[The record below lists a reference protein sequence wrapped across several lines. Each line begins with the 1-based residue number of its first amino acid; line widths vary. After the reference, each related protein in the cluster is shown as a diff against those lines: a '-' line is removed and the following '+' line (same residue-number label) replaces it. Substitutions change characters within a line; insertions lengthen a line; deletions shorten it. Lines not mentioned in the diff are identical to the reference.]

1 MGQSSSTEQGA
12 SPEMLEVQSLVAST
26 GALPSLQKSF
36 PLLSDPQTQSIPLP
50 SLQNWVTTYLIKLDI
65 ALDSP
70 NLLLD
75 CLNFDSLITQP
86 VVYSVSPFYF
96 VSQKCFDLT
105 CANVEFDQDVVLK
118 ELPLLFT
125 HLGSAIVELFF
136 VADENGVSEVEFLR
150 GYTNIC
156 GRAVASTLLNNLF
169 RVFSVACS
177 KAGVRVDLQ
186 FELFNDD
193 CKISGALS
201 PRDVCMLLCICWIF
215 SCDSRMLR
223 LNAGKGEGKFS
234 VPDISH
240 LVFSAIEACSEGDA
254 GLDFWDSRVS
264 EIDMQLPAA
273 KIHLWALKNV
283 PHLADCFQQ
292 FVHARLCYLTLP
304 EEKSETSCASAHESS
319 SLAIS
324 KHRLL
329 TPGRAWAISLSLRGA
344 MSSVDGKGLNRFWSR
359 VEGYNGPTIMLISAR
374 EQKTNARPWI
384 IGALTNGGF
393 ENKDIYYGNSGSL
406 YALSPVFHAFISSGR
421 EKNFVYS
428 HSQGRSYEAKP
439 KPVGL
444 AFGGSLGNERIFL
457 DDDFARVTARH
468 HAVDKTYQHGNL
480 FPNQGFLPTEA
491 SVFQVEVWGLGG
503 RSAREVQASHQ
514 KREEIFTDQR
524 RKIDLKTFT
533 NWEDSP
539 EKMMMDMVSNPNA
552 VRREER

>member
-12 SPEMLEVQSLVAST
+12 SPELREVQSLTAST

-36 PLLSDPQTQSIPLP
+36 PLLSDPQTQSIPLA
-50 SLQNWVTTYLIKLDI
+50 SL
-65 ALDSP
+65 
-70 NLLLD
+70 
-75 CLNFDSLITQP
+75 
-86 VVYSVSPFYF
+86 
-96 VSQKCFDLT
+96 QKCFDLN
-105 CANVEFDQDVVLK
+105 CANVESDQDAVLK
-118 ELPLLFT
+118 ELPLMFS

-150 GYTNIC
+150 GYTNVC
-156 GRAVASTLLNNLF
+156 GRAVASALLNNLF

-186 FELFNDD
+186 FELFGDD

-223 LNAGKGEGKFS
+223 LNAGKGGVKFS
-234 VPDISH
+234 IPDISH
-240 LVFSAIEACSEGDA
+240 LVFSAIEACREGDA
-254 GLDFWDSRVS
+254 GLDFWDSSVS

-292 FVHARLCYLTLP
+292 FVHARLCYLTPP
-304 EEKSETSCASAHESS
+304 EQEKLDPSCSSAHESS
-319 SLAIS
+319 SSAIS
-324 KHRLL
+324 EHRLL

-344 MSSVDGKGLNRFWSR
+344 MYEEMSKACFPSDDNETIDNLLYQSSVDGKGLNRFWSR
-359 VEGYNGPTIMLISAR
+359 VEGYNGPTLMLISAC

-406 YALSPVFHAFISSGR
+406 YALSPVFHAFLSSGR

-428 HSQGRSYEAKP
+428 HSHGRSYEAKP

-457 DDDFARVTARH
+457 DDDFARVTVRH

-539 EKMMMDMVSNPNA
+539 EKMMMDMMSNPNA

>member
-1 MGQSSSTEQGA
+1 MGQSSSTEHGA
-12 SPEMLEVQSLVAST
+12 SPELREVQSLVAST

-36 PLLSDPQTQSIPLP
+36 PLLSDPQTRSIPFP
-50 SLQNWVTTYLIKLDI
+50 SL
-65 ALDSP
+65 
-70 NLLLD
+70 
-75 CLNFDSLITQP
+75 
-86 VVYSVSPFYF
+86 
-96 VSQKCFDLT
+96 QKCFDLT
-105 CANVEFDQDVVLK
+105 SANVEFDQDVVLK

-156 GRAVASTLLNNLF
+156 GRAVSSTLLNNLF

-177 KAGVRVDLQ
+177 KAGLQIDLQ

-193 CKISGALS
+193 YKISGALS

-240 LVFSAIEACSEGDA
+240 LVFSAIEVCSEGDA

-292 FVHARLCYLTLP
+292 FVHARLCYLKLP
-304 EEKSETSCASAHESS
+304 EEKSEPSCASAHESS

-344 MSSVDGKGLNRFWSR
+344 MYEEMSKTCFPNDDDETIDNLLYQSSVDGKGLNRFWSR
-359 VEGYNGPTIMLISAR
+359 VEGYNGPTVMLISAR

-406 YALSPVFHAFISSGR
+406 YALSPVFHAFLSSGR

-457 DDDFARVTARH
+457 DDDFARVTVRH

-539 EKMMMDMVSNPNA
+539 EKMMMDMMSNPNA
-552 VRREER
+552 ARREER